1 MSDDEMIRVYMTAAG
16 MIMEDLSPKVI
27 LGPYSPELFGELRQ
41 AARTLEKIAD
51 VAEAIE
57 RVKASRGR

>member
-27 LGPYSPELFGELRQ
+27 LGPYGGELYSELRS
-41 AARTLEKIAD
+41 AAQTLATIAD
-51 VAEAIE
+51 IVEAIE
-57 RVKASRGR
+57 RIKASRAS